1 MGSKIIPKKL
11 QAILWSTD
19 VSHLDIKRD
28 KGYIIHQILI
38 YGTFEELQWLFS
50 TYSKK
55 EIVDVFINNPQ
66 KLYPKSMFYFVKNF
80 ILHLKDK
87 NLSEGRYVTSI
98 SGKIIP
104 RATRSVQAA

>member
-1 MGSKIIPKKL
+1 MKIAAIPAKL
-11 QAILWSTD
+11 QPILWSTN
-19 VSHLDIKRD
+19 VNLLEAQKD
-28 KGYIIHQILI
+28 KVYIIHQVLL

-50 TYSKK
+50 TYKKK
-55 EIVDVFINNPQ
+55 EIIDVFIKNPQ

-80 ILHLKDK
+80 ILRLKDK